1 IDLQDAYKSIYEAL
15 KHGGIA
21 NDTEVVIKRI
31 NSEKLLKSN
40 VDHYLRDVSGILVP
54 GGFGMR
60 GVEGKIKAIEYA
72 RIHKIPF
79 LGICLG
85 MQCATIEF
93 ARNVIGWK
101 GAHSTE
107 FNKKTPHPVI
117 SLLEEQE
124 KVENLGGTMR
134 LGALPCHLKR
144 DSQAYKA
151 YKTDEV
157 MERHRHRYEFNN
169 RYREDFQKHG
179 LKLSGL
185 SPGGKLVEIVEV
197 EDHPWFVASQFH
209 PEFKSKPDR
218 AHPLFREFIRHA
230 LQRSNLLKRS
240 NEAGAVPS
248 LAKPETAEPE
258 LIPGKA

>member
-1 IDLQDAYKSIYEAL
+1 
-15 KHGGIA
+15 
-21 NDTEVVIKRI
+21 
-31 NSEKLLKSN
+31 
-40 VDHYLRDVSGILVP
+40 
-54 GGFGMR
+54 MR
-60 GVEGKIKAIEYA
+60 GVEGKMKAIEYA
-72 RIHKIPF
+72 RTNRVPF

-93 ARNVIGWK
+93 ARNVMGWK

-107 FNKKTPHPVI
+107 FNKKTPYPVI

-134 LGALPCHLKR
+134 LGALPCHLKK
-144 DSQAYKA
+144 DTMAHKAYKA
-151 YKTDEV
+151 DEV

-169 RYREDFQKHG
+169 HYREDFQKSG
-179 LKLSGL
+179 LRLTGL
-185 SPGGKLVEIVEV
+185 SPGGKLVEIVEI

-230 LQRSNLLKRS
+230 LQRHRQVSEGGAQS
-240 NEAGAVPS
+240 AGASAGSPP
-248 LAKPETAEPE
+248 AYEAESAA
-258 LIPGKA
+258 GKV